1 MKIAPKKM
9 QQLFRPRSLNV
20 LGWYF
25 VKLVQTKTVANPINP
40 ERETKFPLWQ
50 FLLIYVISWGIAFPQ
65 LLVVD
70 DLTKLELM
78 QCYNTN
84 DIPIYDIIK
93 YMICIISQYII
104 WSDGGKF
111 DGVSASNG
119 KSSLALYFVTTLR
132 NCRTF

>member
-50 FLLIYVISWGIAFPQ
+50 FLLIYVISWGIA
-65 LLVVD
+65 
-70 DLTKLELM
+70 
-78 QCYNTN
+78 CSR
-84 DIPIYDIIK
+84 
-93 YMICIISQYII
+93 C
-104 WSDGGKF
+104 WS
-111 DGVSASNG
+111 
-119 KSSLALYFVTTLR
+119 
-132 NCRTF
+132 